1 MKNDYIFSK
10 NENGELKF
18 IGDFEAFYNEDS
30 DPWGQS
36 SHTDISYKNYYN
48 YSRNKINKV
57 IKSLNKMNGSILEVG
72 CGLGYVVDL
81 IARNN
86 QNIEINGCDI
96 SKKAIQIAKKKFPQ
110 YNFFVN
116 DITSDKKKLK
126 EIRHCNL

>member
-1 MKNDYIFSK
+1 MRIM
-10 NENGELKF
+10 
-18 IGDFEAFYNEDS
+18 IQ
-30 DPWGQS
+30 QS
-36 SHTDISYKNYYN
+36 SCTDINYKNYYN

-96 SKKAIQIAKKKFPQ
+96 QKSYTNCQ
-110 YNFFVN
+110 
-116 DITSDKKKLK
+116 K
-126 EIRHCNL
+126 EISAV